1 MREELFLNKYY
12 EDLKTVQ
19 ESLHNLKAANRSD
32 IFKHILQKDIKKT
45 KRTIE
50 KARVAGFIND
60 EEYEELMEINR
71 EETN

>member
-1 MREELFLNKYY
+1 MNKYY